1 MLSSDLV
8 AHHLIARSCPYLKR
22 LLLLLFF
29 FFFVSSKSGGRE
41 DEKPKKGNTSEE
53 RMRENA
59 IIKTEVAVNKV
70 GIIKTPNHPM

>member
-53 RMRENA
+53 
-59 IIKTEVAVNKV
+59 TEMLPGEVSTNQ
-70 GIIKTPNHPM
+70 

>member
-53 RMRENA
+53 RMRT
-59 IIKTEVAVNKV
+59 KVSTVNN
-70 GIIKTPNHPM
+70 ISPSINNTSLTINY